1 MTEVLLPLARHVD
14 GIAAAADRLVT
25 WADDAGFDAS
35 VPTCPGWT
43 VGDLVAHQGMVHR
56 WATAMLEGADHRTVG
71 IDSYAGEAAT
81 VVWTPDAGAW
91 LLDGVENLLTTLSAV
106 LDEERVFTFLR
117 EAPSPRLFWARRQH
131 HETAM
136 HALDALAARDAR
148 PVTPGDVWFGPDVSL
163 DAVDELL
170 VGFWPRRTKG
180 PRADGP
186 YVAVVETGGRRW
198 RLDIGPE
205 APVTTRLGA
214 DDTVPA
220 DAHVLSGPPCDIH
233 LALWNRGGAP
243 EDPTGLLP
251 RWAAAGVV

>member
-14 GIAAAADRLVT
+14 GIAAAADRLAT
-25 WADDAGFDAS
+25 WAGDAGFDTA
-35 VPTCPGWT
+35 VPTCPGWA

-56 WATAMLEGADHRTVG
+56 WATAMLEGADPRTVG
-71 IDSYAGEAAT
+71 IDSFADEAAT
-81 VVWTPDAGAW
+81 VVSTRDAAAW
-91 LLDGVENLLTTLSAV
+91 LFDGVEALLTTLSAV

-131 HETAM
+131 HETTM
-136 HALDALAARDAR
+136 HALDALAARDTR
-148 PVTPGDVWFGPDVSL
+148 RVTPGDVWFGPDVSL

-170 VGFWPRRTKG
+170 VGFWPRRTRG
-180 PRADGP
+180 PRADDP

-214 DDTVPA
+214 GDILPDGA
-220 DAHVLSGPPCDIH
+220 RVLSGPPGDVH

-243 EDPTGLLP
+243 EDPWGLLP
-251 RWAAAGVV
+251 RWAAAGAV